1 MVAASEIGRGG
12 LCAESKRQGKSSKIP
27 KVDVRDYVV
36 GALVMAWK
44 AHAIHGGTVYEGK
57 TEQVKT

>member
-1 MVAASEIGRGG
+1 MCDLEQRYP
-12 LCAESKRQGKSSKIP
+12 QTSS
-27 KVDVRDYVV
+27 YVV